1 MRVLLADKLPDMAR
15 VRLAAAGCEVRVEA
29 GPTPERL
36 CEVLA
41 EFQPDVLV
49 VRSTKVKAA
58 HLDADPNLS
67 LIVRAGAGVDNI
79 EMAAC
84 SSRGIYVSNCPGK
97 NAVAVA
103 ELAMGLILSL
113 DRNIPDNVADLRA
126 GKWNKK
132 KYGAARG
139 LKGRVIGILGTGQ
152 IGLETA
158 RRAQAFGME
167 VIAWSRGLTPERAAE
182 LGLKRYPT
190 PEDVAR
196 RADIVSV
203 HLAYTPETRGFV
215 GESIFREMKHG
226 ALFINTSRAEVVD
239 EPSLMLAIDQKGL
252 RAGLDVFQNEPT
264 GGEGAFELP
273 IGKNPRVYGTHHIGA
288 STDQA
293 QEAVAEESVRIVLDY
308 KATGRVPN
316 CVNLATKTAADHTL
330 VVRHRDRVGVL
341 ASILQV
347 LKEGSINVEEMENI
361 IFAGGEAACARI
373 QISGAPSAEL
383 LAKMAAHPDV
393 YSASAVRL

>member
-29 GPTPERL
+29 GPTPEKL
-36 CEVLA
+36 QAVMG
-41 EFQPDVLV
+41 EFRPDVLV

-58 HLDADPNLS
+58 HLDADPSLS

-79 EMAAC
+79 EMPAC

-103 ELAMGLILSL
+103 ELTMALLLAL
-113 DRNIPDNVADLRA
+113 DRNLPDNVSDLRA

-132 KYGAARG
+132 KYGVARG
-139 LKGRVIGILGTGQ
+139 LKGRVLGILGTGQ

-158 RRAQAFGME
+158 KRAQAFGME
-167 VIAWSRGLTPERAAE
+167 VLAWSRSLTAE
-182 LGLKRYPT
+182 KAEVLGIKRYPT

-196 RADIVSV
+196 RADVLSV
-203 HLAYTPETRGFV
+203 HLAATPETRGFV

-226 ALFINTSRAEVVD
+226 ALFLNTSRAEVVD
-239 EPSLMLAIDQKGL
+239 EAALMHTIETKGI
-252 RAGLDVFQNEPT
+252 RAGLDVYQNEPT
-264 GGEGAFELP
+264 GGEGPFELP
-273 IGKNPRVYGTHHIGA
+273 IGKHASVYGTHHIGA

-293 QEAVAEESVRIVLDY
+293 QEAVAEETVRIVLAY
-308 KATGRVPN
+308 KDTGRVPN

-341 ASILQV
+341 ASILEV

-373 QISGAPSAEL
+373 QISGAPGPAL
-383 LAKMAAHPDV
+383 LDKMARHPDV
-393 YSASAVRL
+393 YSAVAVRI